1 MEDMKGSDRA
11 PLRERAIRVAAAV
24 AVLELLVWL
33 VLAMMKLIDL
43 LGASAGQVDTWDVL
57 LWVCVL
63 GALVAA
69 TVIAWHIYDQG
80 SDGARRVGSLITDT
94 AGGKILSG
102 VAATVLAAGGL
113 MCAVAADGWGSRG
126 WFIAVTVLWAAV
138 SVRWLR
144 NGWRQ
149 CASHREPSRHGPG
162 IERIPE

>member
-1 MEDMKGSDRA
+1 MEAMKGSDRA

-24 AVLELLVWL
+24 AGLELLVWL
-33 VLAMMKLIDL
+33 ALVMVKLIGL
-43 LGASAGQVDTWDVL
+43 LGASAGPVDTWDVL

-69 TVIAWHIYDQG
+69 IVIAWRIYDQG
-80 SDGARRVGSLITDT
+80 SDGARRIGSLITDT

-102 VAATVLAAGGL
+102 LCAVVLAA
-113 MCAVAADGWGSRG
+113 CV
-126 WFIAVTVLWAAV
+126 AV
-138 SVRWLR
+138 SPGFWSLSRPVAIVIALMWAVPGVDLLR

-149 CASHREPSRHGPG
+149 CASHRAPSRHGPG